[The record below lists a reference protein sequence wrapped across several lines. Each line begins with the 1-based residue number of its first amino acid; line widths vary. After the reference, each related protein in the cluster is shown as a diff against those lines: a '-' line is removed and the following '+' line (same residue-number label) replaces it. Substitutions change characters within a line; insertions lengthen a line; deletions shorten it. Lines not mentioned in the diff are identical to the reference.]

1 MYTLYLRIYT
11 HVVHTVTVQL
21 SSTVHTTRLEPVHVT
36 AFCSAKGRLKAQ
48 TPVVGA
54 VCHVPPA
61 GQGPPLLVKKGVQ
74 CMLHAHAGIHSLT
87 HTPFFLPPCVPC
99 MCMHCAC
106 MLPCQTLPEQL
117 GPKAVHSA
125 VHRHGTYSSDLLFC
139 QRSLLLCCGVFSY
152 SAAL

>member
-21 SSTVHTTRLEPVHVT
+21 SSSVHTTRLEPVHVT

-54 VCHVPPA
+54 VCHVPSRPGA
-61 GQGPPLLVKKGVQ
+61 PSSCQKRCAV
-74 CMLHAHAGIHSLT
+74 HAACACRHPLT
-87 HTPFFLPPCVPC
+87 HTHSLFPAPCVPC

-139 QRSLLLCCGVFSY
+139 QRSLLLCCGFFSY